1 MPLPF
6 KHDFKNPDY
15 AFVFEYRMRK
25 LEQLRKDPKLLRDL
39 KVFYKH
45 NPAQFIIDWGVTYD
59 PRKVE
64 KGQPSFLPFLLFE
77 LQEEWVHWFVARW
90 KNQEPGLS
98 DKSREMG
105 LSWLTIATACTLC
118 LFHEG
123 MTIGFGSRK
132 EEYVDKRG
140 DPKSLLYKARYFLSN
155 LPKEFR
161 GSFDVNRHAPYKRIE
176 FPDTNSIITGESG
189 DGIGRGDRASIYVV
203 DESAWLPRP
212 ELVEAS
218 LSETTNCRIDIST
231 PWGMNNP
238 FARKRHGGKISVFSL
253 HWKDDPRKDQAWY
266 DKKCRDI
273 DDPVVIAQEL
283 DLDYSASVEGIV
295 IPSAWVRAAIDAHI
309 HLGITPTGR
318 KRLGGDIADEGADK
332 NAAAGNHGI
341 LIDYLEQWSGK
352 GGDIYSTV
360 EKIFGICDD
369 YGYLEVIYDADGLG
383 AGVRGDA
390 RVINAKRTRKIKFEP
405 FRGSGAVI
413 DPKGDPFKNSQ
424 ELKGVDRG
432 RTNEDYFANYKA
444 QSWWALRRKF
454 QLTYRAVVEKLIVNP
469 DDIISLS
476 SKLLNLNQLVL
487 ELSQPTYSQNNV
499 GKILIDKIPDGGRSP
514 NLADAVMIVS
524 APFKKSAPGAFS
536 APRL

>member
-1 MPLPF
+1 MPIPF
-6 KHDFKNPDY
+6 PHNFKEPDY

-25 LEQLRKDPKLLRDL
+25 LQEIRKNPKILKDL
-39 KVFYKH
+39 KVFYKN

-77 LQEEWVHWFVARW
+77 RQEEWVHWCIERW

-105 LSWLTIATACTLC
+105 LSWLMVSTACTLC

-155 LPKEFR
+155 LPREFR
-161 GSFDVNRHAPYKRIE
+161 GTFDADRHAPHRRIE
-176 FPDTNSIITGESG
+176 FLDSNSIITGESG
-189 DGIGRGDRASIYVV
+189 DGIGRGDRTSIYFV

-212 ELVEAS
+212 DLAEAS

-253 HWKDDPRKDQAWY
+253 HWRDDPRKDQAWY
-266 DKKCRDI
+266 DKKCHDI
-273 DDPVVIAQEL
+273 DDPVVVAQEL

-295 IPSAWVRAAIDAHI
+295 IPPAWVRAAVDAHI
-309 HLGITPTGR
+309 KLGIKPTGIR
-318 KRLGGDIADEGADK
+318 VAGADIADEGADK
-332 NAAAGNHGI
+332 NAFAGRHGI
-341 LIDYLEQWSGK
+341 LLEVLEQWSGK
-352 GGDIYSTV
+352 GGDIYETV
-360 EKIFGICDD
+360 EKIFSFCDVFNFPTV
-369 YGYLEVIYDADGLG
+369 LFDADGLG

-390 RVINAKRTRKIKFEP
+390 RIINAKRKHNVKFDP

-413 DPKGDPFKNSQ
+413 NPLGDPFRNAQ
-424 ELKGVDRG
+424 ELKGSDRG
-432 RTNEDYFANYKA
+432 RTNEDFFANYKA
-444 QSWWALRRKF
+444 QSWWALRRRF
-454 QLTYRAVVEKLIVNP
+454 QLTYRAVVENITVNP
-469 DDIISLS
+469 DDIISINSNLKDLN
-476 SKLLNLNQLVL
+476 KLIL
-487 ELSQPTYSQNNV
+487 EVSQPTYSQNMV
-499 GKILIDKIPDGGRSP
+499 GKIVIDKTPEGGRSP
-514 NLADAVMIVS
+514 NLADAVCIAF
-524 APFKKSAPGAFS
+524 APAKRPTMGAFS
-536 APRL
+536 KR